1 MLEARSISFAHAR
14 NRPVLDAVSHVFE
27 PGQVTA
33 ILGPNGAGKTTLLR
47 VLLGTLSPSS
57 GEVLLGG
64 TPVSSLSPVQRAARI
79 AYVPQRADVLFP
91 YTLREMLAM
100 GVWAQGAAQQSAEC
114 IERALS
120 DVSLLDAADRP
131 FSSLSAGQQQ
141 RAVVARASLQLGAGD
156 LRGSVL
162 LADEPVAAMDPRCA
176 QSTMQHFQR
185 LASRGAAVVVVLH
198 DLQLAAACASHILM
212 LSAAGRVES
221 CGLIESA
228 MTSATLAMLYGTEFS
243 CVTSAS
249 GSRSFIAE
257 IKPPA
262 RAERLV

>member
-1 MLEARSISFAHAR
+1 VLEARSISFAHAR
-14 NRPVLDAVSHVFE
+14 NRPVLDSISHAFE
-27 PGQVTA
+27 PGQLTA

-57 GEVLLGG
+57 GQVLLGG
-64 TPVSSLSPVQRAARI
+64 TPVSSLSPVQRAARL

-100 GVWAQGAAQQSAEC
+100 GVWAQGTSRQSTEL
-114 IERALS
+114 IDQALS
-120 DVSLLDAADRP
+120 EVSLLDAADRS
-131 FSSLSAGQQQ
+131 FATLSAGQQQ
-141 RAVVARASLQLGAGD
+141 RAVVARATLQLGPGD

-162 LADEPVAAMDPRCA
+162 LADEPVAAMDPRFA

-185 LASRGAAVVVVLH
+185 LAARGASVVVVLH
-198 DLQLAAACASHILM
+198 DLQLAAACATHILM

-221 CGLIESA
+221 CGVIESA
-228 MTSATLAMLYGTEFS
+228 MTSSTLALLYGTEFS
-243 CVTSAS
+243 CVTSAA
-249 GSRSFIAE
+249 GARSFIAE
-257 IKPPA
+257 VKPVA

>member
-14 NRPVLDAVSHVFE
+14 NRPVLDSISHAFE
-27 PGQVTA
+27 PGQLTA

-57 GEVLLGG
+57 GQVLLGG

-100 GVWAQGAAQQSAEC
+100 GVWAQGTSRQSTEL
-114 IERALS
+114 IDQALS
-120 DVSLLDAADRP
+120 EVSLLDAADRS
-131 FSSLSAGQQQ
+131 FATLSAGQQQ
-141 RAVVARASLQLGAGD
+141 RAVVARATLQLGPGD

-162 LADEPVAAMDPRCA
+162 LADEPVAAMDPRFA

-185 LASRGAAVVVVLH
+185 LAARGATVVVVLH
-198 DLQLAAACASHILM
+198 DLQLAAACATQTLM
-212 LSAAGRVES
+212 LSSQGRVES
-221 CGLIESA
+221 CGHIDSA

-243 CVTSAS
+243 SVISAS

-257 IKPPA
+257 IKPIVRTDRP
-262 RAERLV
+262 V